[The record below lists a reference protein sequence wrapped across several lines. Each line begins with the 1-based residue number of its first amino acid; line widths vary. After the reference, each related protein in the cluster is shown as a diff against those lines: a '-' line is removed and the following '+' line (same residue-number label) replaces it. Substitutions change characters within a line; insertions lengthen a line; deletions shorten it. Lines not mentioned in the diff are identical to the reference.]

1 MRLAG
6 VVSWRGFVLESSPAA
21 LCVGAHSISSVQ
33 LGRGGGGNLRVSYS
47 DSFSFAS
54 GVGSNAS
61 EMRSGK
67 G

>member
-1 MRLAG
+1 MGLG
-6 VVSWRGFVLESSPAA
+6 RGKDGEVGKEL
-21 LCVGAHSISSVQ
+21 GAHSISSVQ